1 MTSKYPCFGCQKRP
15 TCIHTE
21 LCMGMYDQVRIT
33 ANSLYGV
40 TQTNILEEPIF
51 DIRLTCLIKER
62 HLKKEIASKEDDN
75 KPTTRKEHL

>member
-1 MTSKYPCFGCQKRP
+1 MLSKSPCPGCPKRS
-15 TCIHTE
+15 TCIHTD
-21 LCMGMYDQVRIT
+21 LCMGMYDQVRT
-33 ANSLYGV
+33 TSNSLYGV
-40 TQTNILEEPIF
+40 TQTNVLEEPIF